1 MKKLIACCLL
11 LFLIVGGGCLSYSIS
26 KKHAEAVKD
35 DYQRDYHLSISPLK
49 GHLMLGIDGKFSH
62 VGWAQRF
69 RAHRFSLTCCVLV
82 GTETL
87 CPPYMTIQHPSV
99 YRVASTATAKRS

>member
-26 KKHAEAVKD
+26 KKHAEAVRD

-49 GHLMLGIDGKFSH
+49 GRLILFINKEFRPCWVFSGKYQDAIY
-62 VGWAQRF
+62 WRN
-69 RAHRFSLTCCVLV
+69 
-82 GTETL
+82 
-87 CPPYMTIQHPSV
+87 I
-99 YRVASTATAKRS
+99 